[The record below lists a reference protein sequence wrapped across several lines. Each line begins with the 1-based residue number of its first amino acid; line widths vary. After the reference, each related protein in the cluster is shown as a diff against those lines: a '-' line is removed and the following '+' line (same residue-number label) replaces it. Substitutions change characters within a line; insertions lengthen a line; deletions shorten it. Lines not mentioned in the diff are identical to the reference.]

1 MPELP
6 GAHGKISRFFGPTE
20 IICEDIFVNTDARDT
35 LILRRLKNH
44 CFSDLTVFFFFY
56 HDS

>member
-35 LILRRLKNH
+35 LILRKLKNH
-44 CFSDLTVFFFFY
+44 CFSDLTVFFLP
-56 HDS
+56 